1 MGNIED
7 YEGVFDEGE
16 IQQTNTQST
25 VKGSDSF
32 NITKAEVMKNP
43 KGKRFKYLLNTFL
56 KAGRM
61 KSVNND
67 FMLQLYFHAMMG
79 AYLKRYSVSKTAG
92 YTDMRIPLIWI
103 QNSGTGKSQM
113 NKMTIDAANKI
124 GIKAT
129 EVTYFS
135 EAGLIGT
142 YDRKAHEYNVT
153 NNLSKFENPQN
164 EKGKVYK
171 DPVVRGDLFYYDLV
185 FIDEGKILFQK
196 NSHAENILSIL
207 QPALDF
213 PGRVRKKLAGTEP
226 VEYDCDSTLI
236 ISTVPFR
243 ELNPELMLQG
253 FFPRCLF
260 YQKNIGINERLQN
273 MRQMN
278 TIFDEV
284 AYNKLLDDMSSVITN
299 PKDDFAIGRDRL
311 KVKVKDP
318 LVVDMINETTE
329 KWFLMSRDYTGTES
343 KVLQAII
350 SRLNVFIFKIAG
362 QMAVIDEEVDETDK
376 GAYKSF
382 LIKPNHVQYAIDLLD
397 KVLIELRKKMSF
409 KKSKEDQSSLF
420 RYQKITNAF
429 VEHNKQSVNK
439 KELIA
444 LYLNLFKTNKQRAIK
459 MFEEDYT
466 NNLFITK
473 KSKGGYQY
481 KLNSRLINEYG
492 LNMVGENEDD
502 N

>member
-1 MGNIED
+1 MGNKED
-7 YEGVFDEGE
+7 YEGIFDSEE
-16 IQQTNTQST
+16 LQEYANTTST
-25 VKGSDSF
+25 IKSNDTY
-32 NITKAEVMKNP
+32 NISKEEVLKNP

-79 AYLKRYSVSKTAG
+79 AYLKRYSVAKTAG
-92 YTDMRIPLIWI
+92 YTDMRTPLIWI

-113 NKMTIDAANKI
+113 NKFTIDTAKKL

-142 YDRKAHEYNVT
+142 YDRKSHEFNVS

-164 EKGKVYK
+164 EKGKKYK
-171 DPVVRGDLFYYDLV
+171 DPVVRGDLFYYDMV

-207 QPALDF
+207 QPALDY

-260 YQKNIGINERLQN
+260 YQKNIGINERLEN

-278 TIFDEV
+278 TIFDDI
-284 AYNKLLDDMSSVITN
+284 AYNKLLDDMASVVLN
-299 PKDDFAIGRDRL
+299 P
-311 KVKVKDP
+311 
-318 LVVDMINETTE
+318 
-329 KWFLMSRDYTGTES
+329 
-343 KVLQAII
+343 
-350 SRLNVFIFKIAG
+350 
-362 QMAVIDEEVDETDK
+362 
-376 GAYKSF
+376 
-382 LIKPNHVQYAIDLLD
+382 
-397 KVLIELRKKMSF
+397 
-409 KKSKEDQSSLF
+409 
-420 RYQKITNAF
+420 
-429 VEHNKQSVNK
+429 
-439 KELIA
+439 
-444 LYLNLFKTNKQRAIK
+444 
-459 MFEEDYT
+459 
-466 NNLFITK
+466 
-473 KSKGGYQY
+473 
-481 KLNSRLINEYG
+481 
-492 LNMVGENEDD
+492 ENY
-502 N
+502 

>member
-1 MGNIED
+1 
-7 YEGVFDEGE
+7 
-16 IQQTNTQST
+16 
-25 VKGSDSF
+25 
-32 NITKAEVMKNP
+32 
-43 KGKRFKYLLNTFL
+43 
-56 KAGRM
+56 
-61 KSVNND
+61 
-67 FMLQLYFHAMMG
+67 
-79 AYLKRYSVSKTAG
+79 
-92 YTDMRIPLIWI
+92 
-103 QNSGTGKSQM
+103 
-113 NKMTIDAANKI
+113 
-124 GIKAT
+124 
-129 EVTYFS
+129 
-135 EAGLIGT
+135 
-142 YDRKAHEYNVT
+142 
-153 NNLSKFENPQN
+153 
-164 EKGKVYK
+164 
-171 DPVVRGDLFYYDLV
+171 
-185 FIDEGKILFQK
+185 
-196 NSHAENILSIL
+196 
-207 QPALDF
+207 
-213 PGRVRKKLAGTEP
+213 
-226 VEYDCDSTLI
+226 
-236 ISTVPFR
+236 
-243 ELNPELMLQG
+243 
-253 FFPRCLF
+253 
-260 YQKNIGINERLQN
+260 
-273 MRQMN
+273 MN